1 VTVYAPV
8 PTPRA
13 GHPRDPAAPRAGD
26 SESVAAWR
34 ARMVSDEAKTIYRA
48 RAATAETVHA
58 DAKAHRG
65 LDVLPVRGR
74 DGAFGSACLFALTYN
89 ILRLITLSH

>member
-1 VTVYAPV
+1 MRRC
-8 PTPRA
+8 PRRA
-13 GHPRDPAAPRAGD
+13 RAHPREPAAPRPGD
-26 SESVAAWR
+26 SEPVAAWR
-34 ARMVSDEAKTIYRA
+34 ARMASAEAKTIYKA

-65 LDVLPVRGR
+65 LDGLAVRGC
-74 DGAFGSACLFALTYN
+74 DGAFGRHCLFALTYN